1 MRKKVGAGESTVMRF
16 SPYTETEGAMLFVH
30 NKHVLLAVSDKDT
43 GASVGAPVAC
53 QLREDM

>member
-1 MRKKVGAGESTVMRF
+1 MRF